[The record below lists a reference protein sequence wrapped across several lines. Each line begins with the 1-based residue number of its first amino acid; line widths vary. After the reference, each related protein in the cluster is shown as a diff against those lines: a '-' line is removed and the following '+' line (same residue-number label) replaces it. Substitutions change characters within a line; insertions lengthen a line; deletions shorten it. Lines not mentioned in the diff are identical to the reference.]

1 MRVLLV
7 EDSPIFAEGML
18 KLLQSVDTV
27 TMVAWADTVEAAQ
40 RHLQQEPFDVAVLD
54 LRLRRG
60 DHQLGSDE
68 QGGLSALRWI
78 GQHSQ
83 QTRVLMLTSAIDL
96 IWFDEAVRLGAVG
109 YLSKD
114 DTPDAIVAAIKAVY
128 SGRTAFTID
137 QLRRIQQQAQAP
149 LLSPRENE
157 LLQLLAEGL
166 RNREIGDTLGIS
178 EATVKKHIEH
188 ILSALGVRNRT
199 QAVAEARRLGL
210 L

>member
-18 KLLQSVDTV
+18 KLLESVDE
-27 TMVAWADTVEAAQ
+27 VAGVSWADTVEAAQ
-40 RHLQQEPFDVAVLD
+40 QYTQRQAFDVAVLD
-54 LRLRRG
+54 LRLRRLSG
-60 DHQLGSDE
+60 AQVSEE
-68 QGGLSALRWI
+68 QGGLGVLRWI
-78 GQHSQ
+78 GQHSP

-114 DTPDAIVAAIKAVY
+114 DAPESIIAAIKSVHA
-128 SGRTAFTID
+128 GRSAFTIE

-157 LLQLLAEGL
+157 LLQLLAQGL
-166 RNREIGDTLGIS
+166 RNKEIGDSLGIS